1 MPFARSFRRILSSH
15 ESYII
20 LSWSIVCWLLV
31 QCSRTSKVVVGNERT
46 SSISKFDLMFEYA
59 NEKLFDRFL
68 SWFLVWRDFILGWT
82 LKLLTSGAGFGDSV
96 LISVLVDSNSRLPK
110 ISSRDDATED
120 DIELKNGISNP
131 GGDMHGSYSGFD
143 AEKLDF
149 GRLMTGEQIA
159 DELIDRCFYKL
170 FD

>member
-1 MPFARSFRRILSSH
+1 M
-15 ESYII
+15 
-20 LSWSIVCWLLV
+20 
-31 QCSRTSKVVVGNERT
+31 
-46 SSISKFDLMFEYA
+46 
-59 NEKLFDRFL
+59 
-68 SWFLVWRDFILGWT
+68 
-82 LKLLTSGAGFGDSV
+82 KLLTSGAGFGDFV

-110 ISSRDDATED
+110 ISSREDATED

-170 FD
+170 LD